1 MFLLNE
7 NSVIKGNTS
16 TTLVIFDLDD
26 TLVITDAKIKVVDK
40 DNGKVIKELT
50 PAEFNKFEAK
60 PSHALSFEDFE
71 SPEILEQGQLIHRI
85 FRFLKKWY
93 KQGIPISIVT
103 ARSSSKLVRNFML
116 NRGIDIHPELVIAVN
131 DPTYNY
137 KGSIEERKKQAL
149 LDLADQGFK
158 HMIFFDDHAKN
169 LEEAKTIE
177 KIRKDVRVSIY
188 QV

>member
-1 MFLLNE
+1 
-7 NSVIKGNTS
+7 
-16 TTLVIFDLDD
+16 
-26 TLVITDAKIKVVDK
+26 
-40 DNGKVIKELT
+40 
-50 PAEFNKFEAK
+50 
-60 PSHALSFEDFE
+60 
-71 SPEILEQGQLIHRI
+71 
-85 FRFLKKWY
+85 
-93 KQGIPISIVT
+93 
-103 ARSSSKLVRNFML
+103 ML

-131 DPTYNY
+131 DPAYNY

-149 LDLADQGFK
+149 LALADQGFK